1 MSKEKVIELAMQDLE
16 EGCSKQSN
24 SKWKGPEI
32 EACLAR
38 LRKSE
43 EAAMYLLCFSYI
55 TFFLYLFQRSVETKR
70 SSCFKNKR
78 KHISLGS
85 NKYF

>member
-43 EAAMYLLCFSYI
+43 EAAMYLLCF
-55 TFFLYLFQRSVETKR
+55 FLYHILPLSVSKISRDQEVFMFQEQKKTYIFGKQ
-70 SSCFKNKR
+70 
-78 KHISLGS
+78 
-85 NKYF
+85 